1 MFADGLKGRLIR
13 GVRLAFAQ
21 DTAQPLHFSLILPRV
36 PQHRFDV
43 RQQIESVDLQQVV
56 LLFTWSVCL
65 SHVVAMVLRQPK
77 FRTKANRRERW
88 KDSCC

>member
-1 MFADGLKGRLIR
+1 
-13 GVRLAFAQ
+13 
-21 DTAQPLHFSLILPRV
+21 V

-77 FRTKANRRERW
+77 FRRARTPSEARALASYAARV
-88 KDSCC
+88 